1 MTRPLAL
8 LAALLTSAVV
18 LAACGADDESPTATA
33 DRTLVG
39 KVPGTRAYVALV
51 SHKGRI
57 GGYVCDGRQISRWL
71 KPSPIKDGSAT
82 LRGRDGRVL
91 GTVRLA
97 AERAVGE
104 VQLAARRAQFTA
116 VPARGEAGLY
126 RQVTGSPGEP
136 GYLESGWIVLADAS
150 ARGST
155 QFTSTDTD
163 LVVGPAPK
171 RTRTAQPVNSFT
183 SNESDF

>member
-8 LAALLTSAVV
+8 FAALIAAVV
-18 LAACGADDESPTATA
+18 LASCGADEDSPTATA
-33 DRTLVG
+33 DGTFVG
-39 KVPGTRAYVALV
+39 TVTNSRAYVALV
-51 SHKGRI
+51 SDGRQI

-71 KPSPIKDGSAT
+71 KPTPIKDRSAA

-91 GTVRLA
+91 GTVRLEG
-97 AERAVGE
+97 ERAVGE
-104 VQLAARRAQFTA
+104 VQLAAQRAQFIA

-126 RQVTGSPGEP
+126 RQITGSPGEP
-136 GYLESGWIVLADAS
+136 GYRESGWIVLADAS

-155 QFTSTDTD
+155 QFTSSDTD

-171 RTRTAQPVNSFT
+171 RTRTAQPVTSFT

>member
-8 LAALLTSAVV
+8 LGALGAAVA
-18 LAACGADDESPTATA
+18 LAACGTGDDSPATTA

-39 KVPGTRAYVALV
+39 RVTDSRAYIALV
-51 SHKGRI
+51 SDGGRI
-57 GGYVCDGRQISRWL
+57 GGYVCDGRRISRWL
-71 KPSPIKDGSAT
+71 KPTPVRDRSAT

-91 GTVRLA
+91 GSVRLE

-104 VQLAARRAQFTA
+104 VRLAARRARFAA
-116 VPARGEAGLY
+116 VSARGEAGLY
-126 RQVTGSPGEP
+126 RQITGSPGAP
-136 GYLESGWIVLADAS
+136 GYRESGWIVLADAS

-155 QFTSTDTD
+155 QFTSSDTD

-171 RTRTAQPVNSFT
+171 RTPTARPVTAFT